1 MSNIRVS
8 PSFSINNE
16 KEAYVGELL
25 QKLERTKSRFITDAV
40 LFFLINNDHV
50 DIQVSKK
57 NQEDVNVFIDQIG
70 VFIDEKELN
79 KYKINNLSEDMNREK
94 LKTGGTSLEQ
104 AANNTPTINDTSEK
118 IENISNDDLEMFL
131 DGLDGFL

>member
-1 MSNIRVS
+1 M
-8 PSFSINNE
+8 NNE

-40 LFFLINNDHV
+40 LFFLINNDNV

-57 NQEDVNVFIDQIG
+57 NREDVSVFIDQIG

-79 KYKINNLSEDMNREK
+79 KYKINNLPNDMKNEKVKIDNAISE
-94 LKTGGTSLEQ
+94 S
-104 AANNTPTINDTSEK
+104 AVNNVPAISNVSEK
-118 IENISNDDLEMFL
+118 SEEITSDDIAMFL

>member
-1 MSNIRVS
+1 M
-8 PSFSINNE
+8 NNE

-40 LFFLINNDHV
+40 LFFLINNDNV

-57 NQEDVNVFIDQIG
+57 NREDVSVFIDQIG

-79 KYKINNLSEDMNREK
+79 KYKINNLPNDMKNEKVKIDNAISE
-94 LKTGGTSLEQ
+94 S
-104 AANNTPTINDTSEK
+104 AVNNVPAINNVSEK
-118 IENISNDDLEMFL
+118 SEEITSDDIAMFL
-131 DGLDGFL
+131 DSLDGFL

>member
-8 PSFSINNE
+8 PSFSVNNE

-40 LFFLINNDHV
+40 LFFLINNDNV

-57 NQEDVNVFIDQIG
+57 NREDVSVFIDQIG

-79 KYKINNLSEDMNREK
+79 KYKINNLPNDMKNEKVKIDNAISE
-94 LKTGGTSLEQ
+94 S
-104 AANNTPTINDTSEK
+104 AVNNVPAINNVSEK
-118 IENISNDDLEMFL
+118 SEEITSDDIAMFL
-131 DGLDGFL
+131 DSLDGFL